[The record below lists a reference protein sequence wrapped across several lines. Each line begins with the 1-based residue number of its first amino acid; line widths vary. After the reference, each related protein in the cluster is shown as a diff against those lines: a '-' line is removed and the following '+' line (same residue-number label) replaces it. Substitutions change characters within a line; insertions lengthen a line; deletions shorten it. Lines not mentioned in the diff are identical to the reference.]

1 MRYDLILKGG
11 HLIDPAAGLDARH
24 DVAFSAGRVAAVETD
39 IPREAGREVVD
50 LAGAYVAPGLIDL
63 HAHAF
68 IAGHDLGV
76 ETDPICR
83 ATGVTTLCD
92 AGSTGAA
99 NFAGLREYVMARAET
114 RVLAFLH
121 VSAIGLTH
129 IGIGEHAFLDYA
141 DPDLAAGVARE
152 HRDVILGIKVR
163 EQVEVVG
170 GHGLEPLRRGIRAAE
185 AASVPVIVHVN
196 NPPTEYAEVL
206 ALLRPGDIVS
216 HFFHGRGSGIL
227 DAQGRIKPAVHEAR
241 RRGILFDVAHGRN
254 HVNFPVVR
262 RAFEQAFYPDSISSD
277 LTRPGRAGIV
287 KDLPTTLS
295 KFLSLGM
302 PLGEVVRAAT
312 ATPARA
318 IGRGGELGT
327 LRVGAAG
334 DAAVFRVEEGRF
346 PYEDADHN
354 TIEGAQR
361 WAPRL
366 TVRAGRLWW
375 RAS

>member
-1 MRYDLILKGG
+1 MRYDLVLKGG
-11 HLIDPAAGLDARH
+11 RLIDPAAGLDARR
-24 DVAFSAGRVAAVETD
+24 DVAFSAGRVAAVDTE
-39 IPREAGREVVD
+39 IPRAAAREAVD
-50 LAGAYVAPGLIDL
+50 VGDACVAPGLVDL

-68 IAGHDLGV
+68 VAGHDLGV
-76 ETDPICR
+76 ETDPIC
-83 ATGVTTLCD
+83 ASTGVTTLCD

-99 NFAGLREYVMARAET
+99 NFTGLREYVMARAAT

-121 VSAIGLTH
+121 ISAIGLTH
-129 IGIGEHAFLDYA
+129 LGIGEHRLLDYA

-163 EQVEVVG
+163 EQIEVVG
-170 GHGLEPLRRGIRAAE
+170 PHGLEPLRRGLRAAE
-185 AASVPVIVHVN
+185 AAGVPVIVHVN

-227 DAQGRIKPAVHEAR
+227 DEAGRIKPAVLEAR
-241 RRGILFDVAHGRN
+241 RRGVRFDVAHGRN

-262 RAFEQAFYPDSISSD
+262 RAFEQGFYPDTISSD
-277 LTRPGRAGIV
+277 LTRPGRAGVV

-302 PLGEVVRAAT
+302 PLGDVVRAAT
-312 ATPARA
+312 SAPAAA
-318 IGRGGELGT
+318 IGRSGDLGT

-334 DAAVFRVEEGRF
+334 DAAVFVVEEGRF
-346 PYEDADHN
+346 AYEDADGN
-354 TIEGAQR
+354 TLEGARR
-361 WAPRL
+361 WVPRL
-366 TVRAGRLWW
+366 TVRAGGVWW
-375 RAS
+375 RA